1 MNSNIGAWFEGH
13 QEEVWSVA
21 RKIWANPEVAYEEV
35 ASCRTLVQ
43 FMVQHGF
50 TVETFSLMS
59 TSGEPNGLKA
69 VFGSGKPVIGILGE
83 LDALPDLS
91 QDACSYQSGSGGPGH
106 GCGHNLL
113 GVGCAAAAA
122 AVAAVMKQE
131 NLPGTV
137 IYYGCPAEE
146 TISGKVLM
154 AAKGLFNELDLC
166 LTWHPGGGPGSLLEF
181 AGTALTNIVYE
192 FRGKTAHAADNAH
205 MGRSALDAAE
215 LMNIAGQYLREH
227 VTKDVSFHYVY
238 KAAGVM
244 PNIVPDYAAVNYYIR
259 ANSRDRCDEI
269 VERITNNARGAALM
283 TGTEMNI
290 ASSIGCYEFLINH
303 RLNRVAYEALMKIP
317 PIVYSE
323 EDKEFAAELY
333 RQVHGKAPA
342 DVNSL
347 LRTDLIPP
355 TGVTDT
361 TDSGSTDVADVSHI
375 CPTINTFGFGI
386 VGKMP
391 GHHWAVTACSG
402 TEIGK
407 KGMIYSAK
415 GLAQIGYDIL
425 KNPSIVEECW
435 AEFEK
440 SREGLHPYYSHV

>member
-1 MNSNIGAWFEGH
+1 VNPNIGIWFDEH
-13 QEEVWSVA
+13 QED
-21 RKIWANPEVAYEEV
+21 IWATAKEIWNNPEIAYEEV
-35 ASCRTLVQ
+35 SSCRTLVN
-43 FMVQHGF
+43 FMVRHGF
-50 TVETFSLMS
+50 SVDTFSIMS
-59 TSGEPNGLKA
+59 TTGEPNGLKA
-69 VFGSGKPVIGILGE
+69 IYGTGKPVIGILGE
-83 LDALPDLS
+83 LDALPDLK
-91 QDACSYQSGSGGPGH
+91 QDACNYRSGAGGPGH

-122 AVAAVMKQE
+122 AIAAVMKKE
-131 NLPGTV
+131 DLSGTI

-154 AAKGLFNELDLC
+154 ADKGLFDELDLC

-215 LMNIAGQYLREH
+215 LMNIGGQYLREH

-259 ANSRDRCDEI
+259 ANTRERCDE
-269 VERITNNARGAALM
+269 VVDRITNIARGAAMM
-283 TGTEMNI
+283 TGTEVEI

-303 RLNRVAYEALMKIP
+303 RLNRAAYEALKKIP
-317 PIVYSE
+317 PIAYT
-323 EDKEFAAELY
+323 DQDRKFAAELY
-333 RQVHGKAPA
+333 RNVHGKDMNDIDA
-342 DVNSL
+342 L
-347 LRTDLIPP
+347 LRTDLIEPS
-355 TGVTDT
+355 GVTDT

-375 CPTINTFGFGI
+375 CPTINTFGFGM
-386 VGKMP
+386 VGRIP
-391 GHHWAVTACSG
+391 GHHWSVTACSG

-415 GLAQIGYDIL
+415 GLAQISYDIL
-425 KNPSIVEECW
+425 VDPSIPQECR

-440 SREGLHPYYSHV
+440 SREGMQPYASRV